1 MKNSYLINFDLFC
14 QRRKFSIKGWI
25 EKNPN
30 KTYKD
35 FCESLVQSG
44 VNPPPV
50 EVFSQHVPAVKEEV
64 KDLPVEPKIV
74 IAEPPKEEVEK
85 PVKKRRRRK
94 KSD

>member
-25 EKNPN
+25 EKNPD

-35 FCESLVQSG
+35 FCELLVQAG

-50 EVFSQHVPAVKEEV
+50 EVFSQHVPEVKEEV
-64 KDLPVEPKIV
+64 KVISVEPKDEITEV
-74 IAEPPKEEVEK
+74 ATEEPAK